1 MNEAKGQEDATQ
13 EVQSNNDGPNDQDY
27 SQERLKMLLEK
38 MEPYRKDLL
47 YRGSIQRL
55 FNLSVV
61 PTYVLKF
68 RQRLT
73 GTRDGRQK
81 TLYIG
86 TSKALRDKIENI
98 LWQWR
103 REAGTMTP
111 PVRVQPGRDTQPEHS
126 TGQRT
131 LPELLDVL
139 KKGQKPSDMIKAV
152 RELKKLYE
160 QT

>member
-1 MNEAKGQEDATQ
+1 MDDVKEQEDATQ
-13 EVQSNNDGPNDQDY
+13 EVQSNNEAPDDKDY
-27 SQERLKMLLEK
+27 SRERLRMLLK
-38 MEPYRKDLL
+38 RMEPYREDLL
-47 YRGSIQRL
+47 HRGSIQRT

-81 TLYIG
+81 TIYIG

-103 REAGTMTP
+103 REAGTRTP
-111 PVRVQPGRDTQPEHS
+111 PVRPKPDR
-126 TGQRT
+126 
-131 LPELLDVL
+131 ELEEAMKLLEKYGVL
-139 KKGQKPSDMIKAV
+139 KARDRARRSLMELRDKGKIKGD
-152 RELKKLYE
+152 LPWM
-160 QT
+160 

>member
-1 MNEAKGQEDATQ
+1 MDDVKEQEDATR
-13 EVQSNNDGPNDQDY
+13 EVQPNEGPNDHGY
-27 SQERLKMLLEK
+27 SQERLRMLLNR
-38 MEPYRKDLL
+38 MEPYREDLL

-55 FNLSVV
+55 FNFSVV

-86 TSKALRDKIENI
+86 TSKALRDKIEEI

-103 REAGTMTP
+103 REAGTRTP
-111 PVRVQPGRDTQPEHS
+111 QVRGQRDTDLE
-126 TGQRT
+126 
-131 LPELLDVL
+131 EAMKLLEKYGVL
-139 KKGQKPSDMIKAV
+139 KARDRARRSLMELRDKGKIKGD
-152 RELKKLYE
+152 LPWI
-160 QT
+160 